1 LHSMVATTV
10 NIPETNQSVSLSE
23 EEIAAMIAAV
33 MDGSMEVP
41 PGVSV
46 EDAVAVLLQELP
58 DAPPPEVTD
67 AVARLVVEDS

>member
-1 LHSMVATTV
+1 MEAPTGL
-10 NIPETNQSVSLSE
+10 SLSE

-46 EDAVAVLLQELP
+46 EDAVSVLLQELP

-67 AVARLVVEDS
+67 AVAQLVAIDAEERELEDS

>member
-1 LHSMVATTV
+1 MVATTV

-46 EDAVAVLLQELP
+46 EDAVAVLLQELH

>member
-1 LHSMVATTV
+1 MEAPQTGT
-10 NIPETNQSVSLSE
+10 VSLSE

-33 MDGSMEVP
+33 MDGSAPVP

-46 EDAVAVLLQELP
+46 EDAVSVLLQELP

-67 AVARLVVEDS
+67 AVAKLVVD

>member
-1 LHSMVATTV
+1 MEARAG
-10 NIPETNQSVSLSE
+10 QSLSE

-46 EDAVAVLLQELP
+46 EDAVSVLLQELP
-58 DAPPPEVTD
+58 DAPPSEVTD
-67 AVARLVVEDS
+67 EIAKLVVEDT

>member
-1 LHSMVATTV
+1 MEAQTSEASLA
-10 NIPETNQSVSLSE
+10 LSE

-46 EDAVAVLLQELP
+46 EDAVSVLLQELP
-58 DAPPPEVTD
+58 DAPPSEVTD
-67 AVARLVVEDS
+67 AVAKLVVED